1 MAKPSRLPL
10 RGRIDIPV
18 RETSGLALR
27 RHAGQTQVLAVGDR
41 DTTLAVGVLDPH
53 ADDDVAGLRDWQR
66 HDLADLD
73 GWESVPGGSQFEAL
87 ACDGVG
93 TIVLM
98 REDPAEVVVVDAPR
112 GRVVARLRLVVPA
125 WSALAG
131 TWDDPSSRGE
141 GLLLLRDGRLLVAK
155 EKKPR
160 ALVEFG
166 PPGTSPRGVAPGTLL
181 AADEAWPVPDG
192 VNRLHALAVWPL
204 KDTAKATLGDISSL
218 TVHER
223 DLYLL
228 SDRSEV
234 LARVSLTATLA
245 RGGAPLRS
253 LDGVRRLP
261 KGIDKPEAVVVLDER
276 RALVALD
283 TPDGRENGLVVG
295 LDGPWQDEH
304 A

>member
-1 MAKPSRLPL
+1 MAKPSRLRL
-10 RGRIDIPV
+10 LGRIDIPV

-27 RHAGQTQVLAVGDR
+27 HHAGQTQVLAVGDR
-41 DTTLAVGVLDPH
+41 DTTLAVGVVDPRT
-53 ADDDVAGLRDWQR
+53 DDAAAGLRDWQR

-73 GWESVPGGSQFEAL
+73 GWESAEHGSQFEAL

-93 TIVLM
+93 TVVLM
-98 REDPAEVVVVDAPR
+98 REDPAEVVVVDAPE
-112 GRVVARLRLVVPA
+112 GRVVARLPLVVPA

-131 TWDDPSSRGE
+131 KWDDPSSRGE

-155 EKKPR
+155 EKRPR

-166 PPGTSPRGVAPGTLL
+166 PPGTSPRGVGPGALL
-181 AADEAWPVPDG
+181 GPDEAWVVPDG
-192 VNRLHALAVWPL
+192 VTRLHALAVWPL
-204 KDTAKATLGDISSL
+204 KDAAKATLGDISSL
-218 TVHER
+218 TVHDR

-234 LARVSLTATLA
+234 LVRLPLTETLV
-245 RGGAPLRS
+245 RGGAPVRS

-261 KGIDKPEAVVVLDER
+261 KGISKPEAVVVLDER

-283 TPDGRENGLVVG
+283 TPEGRDNGMVVA
-295 LDGPWQDEH
+295 LDGPWED
-304 A
+304 ADA